1 VKIAMVTQSYYPRV
15 GGVTEHV
22 HYLSAALRR
31 LGHQVAVITSGPGTR
46 ADRDT
51 IRIGRNAVFPMNGAM
66 VNVTLGL
73 RLRRQLKRTI
83 SGGGYDLVHI
93 HCPLEPTLPLATLM
107 AVREL
112 GCPTVGTFHM
122 AARVSPAYEAF
133 GAFLQKHADRLDAR
147 IAVSKTARAFANKYF
162 PGDYHLVPNG
172 VDFDRFASGAVTV
185 PELDDGR
192 VNILFV
198 GRFDWRK
205 NIPAMISAFQRMSR
219 ANRGCRLVLVGKGLT
234 EPWCRLKARLSAGGG
249 VLFKGC
255 VPPAELPAYFA
266 SSHIF
271 CSVPRGSESF
281 GIVLLEA
288 MAAGKP
294 VIGADIPGYR
304 DVIEDGQTGILV
316 PPGRTDMLADAMSR
330 LARSKVERSR
340 MGENGRR
347 KAREYDWARLA
358 ARIENIYRGLRRPPQ
373 NREDHDSAHLKTA
386 GLS

>member
-1 VKIAMVTQSYYPRV
+1 LKIAMVTQSYYPRV

-31 LGHQVAVITSGPGTR
+31 LGHEVAVITSGPGGSG
-46 ADRDT
+46 DRDT
-51 IRIGRNAVFPMNGAM
+51 IRIGRNAVFPINGAM
-66 VNVTLGL
+66 VNVTVGL
-73 RLRRQLKRTI
+73 RLRKQIRQTI
-83 SGGGYDLVHI
+83 SGGSYDLVHI
-93 HCPLEPTLPLATLM
+93 HCPLEPTFPLATLM
-107 AVREL
+107 AMRDL
-112 GCPTVGTFHM
+112 RCPTVGTFHM

-133 GAFLQKHADRLDAR
+133 GALLQKHANRLDAR
-147 IAVSKTARAFANKYF
+147 IAVSETARAFANKYF

-172 VDFDRFASGAVTV
+172 VDFERFASGAGRV
-185 PELDDGR
+185 PDLDDGK

-205 NIPAMISAFQRMSR
+205 NIPATISAFQRVSR
-219 ANRGCRLVLVGKGLT
+219 ANHNCRLVLVGKGLT
-234 EPWCRLKARLSAGGG
+234 EPWCRLKARRSAGGG
-249 VLFKGC
+249 ILFKGC
-255 VPPAELPAYFA
+255 VPPGELPSYFA

-304 DVIEDGQTGILV
+304 DVIEDGETGILV
-316 PPGRTDMLADAMSR
+316 PPGNTGVLADAMSR
-330 LARSKVERSR
+330 LARNGLERSR

-347 KAREYDWARLA
+347 RARGYDWTRLA
-358 ARIENIYRGLRRPPQ
+358 ARIESIYRGLHGTPP
-373 NREDHDSAHLKTA
+373 NREDHDFAQLKTA

>member
-1 VKIAMVTQSYYPRV
+1 MKIAMVTQSYYPRV

-31 LGHQVAVITSGPGTR
+31 LGHEVAVITSGPGTSL
-46 ADRDT
+46 DRDT
-51 IRIGRNAVFPMNGAM
+51 IRIGRNTVFPINGAM
-66 VNVTLGL
+66 VNVTVGL
-73 RLRRQLKRTI
+73 RLRKQIRQTI
-83 SGGGYDLVHI
+83 SDGGYDLVHI
-93 HCPLEPTLPLATLM
+93 HCPLEPTFPLATLM

-112 GCPTVGTFHM
+112 HCPIVGTFHM

-133 GAFLQKHADRLDAR
+133 GTFLQKHARRLDAR
-147 IAVSKTARAFANKYF
+147 IAVSETARTFANRYF

-172 VDFDRFASGAVTV
+172 VDFERFASGPERI
-185 PELDDGR
+185 PELDDGK

-198 GRFDWRK
+198 GRFDLRK
-205 NIPAMISAFQRMSR
+205 NIPATISAFRRVSR
-219 ANRGCRLVLVGKGLT
+219 GNQNCRLVLVGKGFT
-234 EPWCRLKARLSAGGG
+234 EPWCRLRARGSAGGDILFEG
-249 VLFKGC
+249 V
-255 VPPAELPAYFA
+255 VEPAQLPAYFA
-266 SSHIF
+266 SSHVF

-304 DVIEDGQTGILV
+304 DVIEDGETGILV
-316 PPGRTDMLADAMSR
+316 PPGQTGMLADAISR
-330 LARSKVERSR
+330 LVEDTGERSR

-347 KAREYDWARLA
+347 KAREYDWTRLA
-358 ARIENIYRGLRRPPQ
+358 ARIENIYRGLHGPPP
-373 NREDHDSAHLKTA
+373 NRENHDSSELKTA

>member
-1 VKIAMVTQSYYPRV
+1 MVTQSYYPRV

-31 LGHQVAVITSGPGTR
+31 LGHRVAIITSGPG
-46 ADRDT
+46 APENGDI

-66 VNVTLGL
+66 VNVTVGL
-73 RLRRQLKRTI
+73 RLRRQLRQTI

-93 HCPLEPTLPLATLM
+93 HCPLEPTFPLAALM
-107 AVREL
+107 AVRDL
-112 GCPTVGTFHM
+112 GCPAVGTFHM
-122 AARVSPAYEAF
+122 AARISPAYEAF
-133 GAFLQKHADRLDAR
+133 GSLLQKHADRLDAR
-147 IAVSKTARAFANKYF
+147 IAVSETARAFANKYF

-172 VDFDRFASGAVTV
+172 VDFERFAAGNGRIT
-185 PELDDGR
+185 ELDDGKI
-192 VNILFV
+192 NILFV

-205 NIPAMISAFQRMSR
+205 NIPATISAFQRMS
-219 ANRGCRLVLVGKGLT
+219 GSWKKCRLVLVGKGLT
-234 EPWCRLKARLSAGGG
+234 EPWCRLKALRHAGGE

-288 MAAGKP
+288 MAAGLP

-304 DVIEDGQTGILV
+304 DVIEDGETGVLV
-316 PPGRTDMLADAMSR
+316 PPGQAGMLAGAMSR
-330 LARSKVERSR
+330 LARDRAERSR

-347 KAREYDWARLA
+347 KAMEYDWTRLA
-358 ARIENIYRGLRRPPQ
+358 ARIENIYRGLAGPLP
-373 NREDHDSAHLKTA
+373 NREDHDSARLKTA

>member
-1 VKIAMVTQSYYPRV
+1 MKIAMVTQSYYPRV

-31 LGHQVAVITSGPGTR
+31 LGHKVVVITSGPGTDG
-46 ADRDT
+46 DRDT

-66 VNVTLGL
+66 VNVTLGI
-73 RLRRQLKRTI
+73 RLKEQIRRTI

-93 HCPLEPTLPLATLM
+93 HCPLEPTFPLAALR
-107 AVREL
+107 AVGDLR
-112 GCPTVGTFHM
+112 CPTVGTFHM

-133 GAFLQKHADRLDAR
+133 GALLQKHAKRLDAR
-147 IAVSKTARAFANKYF
+147 IAVSETARAFANKYF
-162 PGDYHLVPNG
+162 PGDYLLLPNG
-172 VDFDRFASGAVTV
+172 VDFERFASGGQRI
-185 PELDDGR
+185 PELDDGK

-205 NIPAMISAFQRMSR
+205 NIPATISAFQRMSR
-219 ANRGCRLVLVGKGLT
+219 GNSKCRLVLVGKGLT
-234 EPWCRLKARLSAGGG
+234 EPWCRFKARFSPGGDI
-249 VLFKGC
+249 LFKGC
-255 VPPAELPAYFA
+255 VRPERLPAYFA

-304 DVIEDGQTGILV
+304 DVIADGETGVLV
-316 PPGRTDMLADAMSR
+316 PPGQTGMLAEAMSR
-330 LARSKVERSR
+330 LARDAGERSR
-340 MGENGRR
+340 MGDNGRR

-358 ARIENIYRGLRRPPQ
+358 ARIENIYRGLHGPPP
-373 NREDHDSAHLKTA
+373 NREDHDTANLKTA